1 MLRPA
6 LFIVAVAL
14 ALLVAPAARAQ
25 GPRCAVPQFEGEVVL
40 WRSFLRALEDNGFVS
55 VIPEAELDAAAA
67 TDPVAL
73 ARATSADL
81 VIEGAVTGSRRSRRL
96 EVVASD
102 AAGRELARET
112 ISVRSGGAGRRALDQ
127 GISDLLSAALPALA
141 AAPPPAAP
149 TPVRMADAATDRPED
164 APPAGPSSPPPPSRT
179 EDGELGPNPPLLAL
193 RLGAVMRTRDAEA
206 LLLAGSP
213 RSWRSEPVY
222 VELYAGVELRPL
234 ASADDLARGLY
245 LRAEFAGAVGLGS
258 RDPMGRDVSTQ
269 FFRAGGDVG
278 YLAPVGAVVEVG
290 GGLGFGWDAYLLGA
304 NPNYP
309 SVELPHLRPHLRSR
323 LRLAGELVVIGVEA
337 GLRIPVDRGAL
348 TAAFGRGDTLG
359 FDASAS
365 VSGTA
370 DFGLSYALDLSWAG
384 YWHSFS
390 GGGAIGTGVS
400 GVEHGFRL
408 LVAAG
413 YAFF

>member
-1 MLRPA
+1 MSRSV
-6 LFIVAVAL
+6 LFVVSVAL
-14 ALLVAPAARAQ
+14 ALTLAPTANAQ
-25 GPRCAVPQFEGEVVL
+25 GPRCAVPRFEGEVVL

-55 VIPEAELDAAAA
+55 VVSEEEVGAAGE

-73 ARATSADL
+73 ARATSAEI
-81 VIEGAVTGSRRSRRL
+81 VIEGAVSGSRRSRRL
-96 EVVASD
+96 ELVATD
-102 AAGRELARET
+102 AAGRELGRGT
-112 ISVRSGGAGRRALDQ
+112 IPVRSGGAGRRALDE
-127 GISDLLSAALPALA
+127 GISDLLAAALPALA
-141 AAPPPAAP
+141 AAPPAEDP
-149 TPVRMADAATDRPED
+149 TPVPVADVVADASEVSAPEGRPS
-164 APPAGPSSPPPPSRT
+164 PPASRSG
-179 EDGELGPNPPLLAL
+179 DGELGPSPPLLAL
-193 RLGAVMRTRDAEA
+193 RVGVVVRTRDAET

-222 VELYAGVELRPL
+222 VELHAGVELRPL
-234 ASADDLARGLY
+234 ASSDDLSRGLY

-269 FFRAGGDVG
+269 FFRAAGDVG

-309 SVELPHLRPHLRSR
+309 SVELPHLRPHVRSR
-323 LRLAGELVVIGVEA
+323 LRLAGELVVVGVEA

-348 TAAFGRGDTLG
+348 TTAFGRGDTLG
-359 FDASAS
+359 FDASLS
-365 VSGTA
+365 VGGTA
-370 DFGLSYALDLSWAG
+370 EFGLSYGLDVAWAG
-384 YWHSFS
+384 YWHGFA
-390 GGGAIGTGVS
+390 GGGAIGTGVN

-408 LVAAG
+408 LLAAG

>member
-1 MLRPA
+1 MFRPV
-6 LFIVAVAL
+6 FFVVSVAL
-14 ALLVAPAARAQ
+14 ALVLAPTARAQ

-55 VIPEAELDAAAA
+55 VVSEAELDAAAA

-81 VIEGAVTGSRRSRRL
+81 VIAGTVTGSRRSRRL

-102 AAGRELARET
+102 GEGRELARQT
-112 ISVRSGGAGRRALDQ
+112 IAVRSGGAGRRALDQ
-127 GISDLLSAALPALA
+127 GISDLLAAALPALA
-141 AAPPPAAP
+141 ASPPPEAP
-149 TPVRMADAATDRPED
+149 TPVPMAGEALDASEDEPAERP
-164 APPAGPSSPPPPSRT
+164 APAPPSRAS
-179 EDGELGPNPPLLAL
+179 DGELGPNPPLLAL
-193 RLGAVMRTRDAEA
+193 RVGVVVRTRDAET

-222 VELYAGVELRPL
+222 VELHAGVELRPL
-234 ASADDLARGLY
+234 ASADDLSRGLY
-245 LRAEFAGAVGLGS
+245 LRAEFAAAVGLGS

-278 YLAPVGAVVEVG
+278 YLAPVGPVVEVG

-348 TAAFGRGDTLG
+348 TAAFGQGDTLG
-359 FDASAS
+359 FDAGAS
-365 VSGTA
+365 VGGAA

-384 YWHSFS
+384 YWHGFS
-390 GGGAIGTGVS
+390 GGGAIGTGVN